1 MSKKFIIKQLQEHA
15 DEMLYSLWTF
25 SNRNTTT
32 MERNIKQL
40 QTFTRQDLERELSTM
55 PLLAKHLKKVYSI
68 DVINFLSLYFK
79 MLSENYYCKTGKY
92 SQSNDIKNN
101 QEIIYTVLKQT
112 LDILNENESTVVS
125 ATERTWRSLNANEN
139 NESDYAS
146 TENTDNESDSE
157 THSTHSTHTHATE
170 SEEEDPSTEHLSTT
184 IPNTNLSDI
193 NSLRSIRNQ
202 TGMNIKTHA
211 SLPPSAFSFKAGAND
226 IKQLGRYQSKLNLRQ
241 PLPDDSVSQIFSRHQ
256 KKSQP
261 QRHTRHPSMTQT
273 MLSSAPPS
281 GISNAKSNLSRLSR
295 LSLHTTN
302 ISNSKTNFTQTT
314 LGQQNNNFK
323 DKKKYIDRF
332 INMPDQST
340 ISSRM
345 TSSSSKFVRSQ
356 THAPHDK
363 GEYEDFNESVLET
376 TGINEEEEEVSS
388 PPSQHSAAQETI
400 YTVAEL
406 SPRSVTQIHNDTQ
419 YSYNIQ

>member
-125 ATERTWRSLNANEN
+125 ATERTWRSLNKNEDNEN

-146 TENTDNESDSE
+146 TENTENTDNESDSE
-157 THSTHSTHTHATE
+157 THSTHTHATE
-170 SEEEDPSTEHLSTT
+170 SEEDPSTEHLSTIKT
-184 IPNTNLSDI
+184 NTNLTDI
-193 NSLRSIRNQ
+193 NSLRSIRTQ
-202 TGMNIKTHA
+202 STMNIKTHA

-226 IKQLGRYQSKLNLRQ
+226 IKQLSRYQSKLNLRQ

-256 KKSQP
+256 NNSQP
-261 QRHTRHPSMTQT
+261 QRHTRNPTMTET
-273 MLSSAPPS
+273 MLSSVQPS
-281 GISNAKSNLSRLSR
+281 GI
-295 LSLHTTN
+295 
-302 ISNSKTNFTQTT
+302 QT
-314 LGQQNNNFK
+314 LN
-323 DKKKYIDRF
+323 
-332 INMPDQST
+332 
-340 ISSRM
+340 
-345 TSSSSKFVRSQ
+345 
-356 THAPHDK
+356 
-363 GEYEDFNESVLET
+363 
-376 TGINEEEEEVSS
+376 
-388 PPSQHSAAQETI
+388 
-400 YTVAEL
+400 
-406 SPRSVTQIHNDTQ
+406 QIFLDYQ
-419 YSYNIQ
+419 DYQ